1 MVIFV
6 YSNGT
11 SGGKQ
16 QAITSKALQQQHLVN
31 GNSAIELYSPKNNSG
46 LSDGL
51 LLPGACDLCD
61 GNYLF
66 MYLCAYY
73 KSVVSNSRPQATCGP
88 LQIF

>member
-1 MVIFV
+1 MVLFV

-11 SGGKQ
+11 NGGKQ

-61 GNYLF
+61 GNYLIYVYVCILYTITLLCLF
-66 MYLCAYY
+66 LFCTLYLM
-73 KSVVSNSRPQATCGP
+73 
-88 LQIF
+88 

>member
-1 MVIFV
+1 M

-61 GNYLF
+61 GNYLIYVF
-66 MYLCAYY
+66 VCILYTILHIGVC
-73 KSVVSNSRPQATCGP
+73 
-88 LQIF
+88 LL